1 MLSLIQQKP
10 AWSLASLLSI
20 IYAVIFG
27 LVTSGVLTDSL
38 LFGFCVWGKYEG
50 DDPSKVGTFPTQDSQ
65 CKPDFSV
72 NSHLAAFV
80 VDVILTLVA
89 AVLYVM
95 DGNKNKN
102 ENLPTYL
109 ATGFIIL
116 VHGLLHWFLTQDVL
130 GIEINC
136 YTVVD
141 DKTEELGYLL
151 FNIFSFVLSVIIVSF
166 GFGGIRAITFVISFA
181 FALIVSQIASGSG
194 NGEYI
199 LPALFVVVHPLSCI
213 TGLLS
218 DQPAFSPLVGKLFV
232 VCTAVGI
239 LELLSCEEFLR
250 NIGGHVWYDITLHIA
265 VLASLPYFWDP
276 AIKNKVA

>member
-1 MLSLIQQKP
+1 MFSLIQQKP

-38 LFGFCVWGKYEG
+38 LFGFCVWGKYKG
-50 DDPSKVGTFPTQDSQ
+50 SDPNLAGTFPTEDG
-65 CKPDFSV
+65 CKDFPV

-95 DGNKNKN
+95 DGNKNKK
-102 ENLPTYL
+102 ETLPTYL

-116 VHGLLHWFLTQDVL
+116 VHGVLHWFLTQEVL
-130 GIEINC
+130 DTKINC

-141 DKTEELGYLL
+141 EKTTELGFLL
-151 FNIFSFVLSVIIVSF
+151 FNIFSFVLSVIIVTF

-181 FALIVSQIASGSG
+181 FALIVSQIANGAG
-194 NGEYI
+194 GGEYI

-239 LELLSCEEFLR
+239 IELLSCETILR
-250 NIGGHVWYDITLHIA
+250 NIGGHVWYDITLHSA
-265 VLASLPYFWDP
+265 VLAALPYFWDTESKKKI
-276 AIKNKVA
+276 A

>member
-1 MLSLIQQKP
+1 MVSLIQQKP

-27 LVTSGVLTDSL
+27 LVTSGKLPDSL

-50 DDPSKVGTFPTQDSQ
+50 DDPSLVGTYPSQ
-65 CKPDFSV
+65 TGCKPDFSV

-89 AVLYVM
+89 VVLYVM
-95 DGNKNKN
+95 DEN
-102 ENLPTYL
+102 ENKKETLPTYL

-116 VHGLLHWFLTQDVL
+116 AHGILHWFLTQDVL
-130 GIEINC
+130 DTKINC
-136 YTVVD
+136 YADVD
-141 DKTEELGYLL
+141 EDTTELGFLL
-151 FNIFSFVLSVIIVSF
+151 FNIFSFVLSVIIVTF

-181 FALIVSQIASGSG
+181 FALIVSQIANGAAG
-194 NGEYI
+194 GEYI

-218 DQPAFSPLVGKLFV
+218 DQPTFSPLVGKLFV

-239 LELLSCEEFLR
+239 LELLSCEELLR
-250 NIGGHVWYDITLHIA
+250 KVGGHVWYDITLHSA
-265 VLASLPYFWDP
+265 VLAALPYFWDP
-276 AIKNKVA
+276 ESKKKVA

>member
-1 MLSLIQQKP
+1 M
-10 AWSLASLLSI
+10 
-20 IYAVIFG
+20 
-27 LVTSGVLTDSL
+27 
-38 LFGFCVWGKYEG
+38 
-50 DDPSKVGTFPTQDSQ
+50 VGTFPTEAG

-72 NSHLAAFV
+72 NSHGAAFA

-95 DGNKNKN
+95 DENKNKK
-102 ENLPTYL
+102 ETLSFYL

-116 VHGLLHWFLTQDVL
+116 VHGVLHWFLTQNVL
-130 GIEINC
+130 DTVINC
-136 YTVVD
+136 YTEVD
-141 DKTEELGYLL
+141 EKTTELGFLL
-151 FNIFSFVLSVIIVSF
+151 FNIFSFVLSVIIVTF
-166 GFGGIRAITFVISFA
+166 GFGGIKTITFVISLA
-181 FALIVSQIASGSG
+181 FALIVSRIANGAG
-194 NGEYI
+194 GGEYI

-239 LELLSCEEFLR
+239 LELLSCEELLR
-250 NIGGHVWYDITLHIA
+250 KIGGHVWYDITLHSA

-276 AIKNKVA
+276 EIKKKVA